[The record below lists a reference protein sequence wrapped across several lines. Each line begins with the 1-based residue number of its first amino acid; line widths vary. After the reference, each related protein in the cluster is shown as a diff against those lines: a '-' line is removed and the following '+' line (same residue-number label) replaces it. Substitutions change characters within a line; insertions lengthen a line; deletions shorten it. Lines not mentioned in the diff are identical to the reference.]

1 MMKKYINGEYV
12 ELTPEEIA
20 ALEEEPAKSKAFEK
34 HRPLT
39 ESEVSRMLIT
49 AQINTLSVDDRTALR
64 MREFYP
70 TWEDLCT
77 QSVTAEKAGYKFTYS
92 GELYKTVQAGYMFV
106 SHYVPGVGTE
116 SLFERIDEQHDGSKY
131 DPIPYSGN
139 MALTAGLYY
148 TQDGVVYLCNRDT
161 GTAVYNALA
170 DLVWLYVETVV
181 SQQ

>member
-49 AQINTLSVDDRTALR
+49 AQINTLAVDDQTALR

-70 TWEDLCT
+70 EWEAGQAYT
-77 QSVTAEKAGYKFTYS
+77 EGYKLQYGDRLFKVITAHTS
-92 GELYKTVQAGYMFV
+92 QADWTPDVAVTLYTV
-106 SHYVPGVGTE
+106 
-116 SLFERIDEQHDGSKY
+116 IDKQHDGSKY

-139 MALTAGLYY
+139 MALSEGLYY
-148 TQDGVVYLCNRDT
+148 VQDGVTYLCLRDT
-161 GTAVYNALA
+161 GIPVYNALNE
-170 DLVWLYVETVV
+170 LVGLYVEVV
-181 SQQ
+181 Q